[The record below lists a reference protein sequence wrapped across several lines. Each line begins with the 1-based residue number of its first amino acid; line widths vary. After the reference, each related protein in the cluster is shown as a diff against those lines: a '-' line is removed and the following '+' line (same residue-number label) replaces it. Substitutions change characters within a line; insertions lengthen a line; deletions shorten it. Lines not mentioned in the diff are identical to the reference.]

1 MSMMEQVIVVATLL
15 RHFTFEL
22 APGYE
27 FKTFVGL
34 VNRPLNGLPVIVK
47 LRS

>member
-1 MSMMEQVIVVATLL
+1 MSMMEQVLVVATLL
-15 RHFTFEL
+15 RHFTFTL

-34 VNRPLNGLPVIVK
+34 VNRPLYGLPVVVK
-47 LRS
+47 LRA